1 MVPHQGASVAVRICC
16 VVNHER
22 EIRFVTD
29 ASQRFDHSGLVSVTE
44 WGFEPPLRLQ
54 ELAR

>member
-1 MVPHQGASVAVRICC
+1 MR
-16 VVNHER
+16 ER
-22 EIRFVTD
+22 LDFVTD